1 MSGANKLPIT
11 PKDIAEK
18 FIEDLKDRKE
28 LDKWVRNY
36 KPSTQDSYF
45 GEVESIA
52 YRLATGS
59 KVVEVSGSITE

>member
-1 MSGANKLPIT
+1 MSGAKKLPIT

-18 FIEDLKDRKE
+18 FIKDLKDRKE

-36 KPSTQDSYF
+36 KPSTEDSYF
-45 GEVESIA
+45 VEVESIA